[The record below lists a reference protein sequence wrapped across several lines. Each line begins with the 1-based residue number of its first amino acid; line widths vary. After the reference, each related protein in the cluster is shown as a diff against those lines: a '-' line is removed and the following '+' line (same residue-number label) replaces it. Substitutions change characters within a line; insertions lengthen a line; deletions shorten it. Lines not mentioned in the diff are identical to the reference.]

1 MDAEIDLPVERGEYV
16 RISVNLVFF
25 LFFQNC
31 RLLRPSH
38 LLMAMALFA
47 LFLPFTAMAL
57 PDISNSTKD
66 KIQQAYDLLGQTRH
80 FGMINENNNISKRS
94 DVTATISATV
104 KRHSDMV
111 EYRESRYVRDYLNQQ
126 AMSTMTSK
134 PNHTTGEIDFQWEL
148 IPQEIDALKSPEFTV
163 SGDDKSDSYFF
174 KRHGQVSTALGYMHL
189 EIPFTIEPFANEA
202 LAICE
207 CQEVISKEIDKNETR
222 LAILRDEQ
230 IQLLPIFEHRC
241 NMARGTIET
250 LVGMFNLTYSNY
262 TDARSPFKK
271 WFLEFHEKNKDKRRG
286 KRAIPAVAV
295 GAVMGIAGGFAGY
308 GLTSLFGVDTS
319 ELVHQLKIQEL
330 DIQNVAKV
338 QILYSKL
345 MNMLDEEIDN
355 NSKDTRDL
363 VFMKKVDLCHI
374 QSNAVL
380 SKQHQITAALYQLY
394 NNQVPMQLINANLFE
409 ATLPKLKAMLQKRKL
424 RTVIDKIGDL
434 YKLKASFIAV
444 NEIIKMIIHVPISPI
459 REMEL
464 YELVSAPFITGNGT
478 FTYQVNEPFL
488 AVAPG
493 TTVFTTL
500 PDLSSCHLSFSRG
513 YVCDSQNVFNTNASS
528 SCIMALYKSNE
539 EDIKALCSLE
549 RYAPS
554 SYARQLNK
562 NDFVLWTAMD
572 TVAEVECTQHRESSD
587 RITNNYAS
595 NQKKDL
601 KTGVHI
607 ISVPNACSLEVSGFI
622 MNSEDIRV
630 NASYISGKTARKASA
645 MMADEF
651 ARNEALDISKW
662 DLPQWSYPRL
672 TMEHKRVKALIAEIG
687 RQTKQNLELIKK
699 HRAQPLSGLSW
710 FHPFHIGIYSIVLT
724 VLGVIFVGI
733 YFKCK
738 HDRLASLPLIVNQFA
753 DTKPNKPKT
762 IPIWKRIDYKESAWY
777 TCLASCCPMKDDSNA
792 LPIDSP
798 NIGLN
803 NLYSEPDENDRVP
816 PYRASMAGAH
826 RANMDVA
833 SATLSI

>member
-1 MDAEIDLPVERGEYV
+1 
-16 RISVNLVFF
+16 
-25 LFFQNC
+25 
-31 RLLRPSH
+31 
-38 LLMAMALFA
+38 MAMAMFA
-47 LFLPFTAMAL
+47 LFISVTAMAQS
-57 PDISNSTKD
+57 DISNSTKA
-66 KIQQAYDLLGQTRH
+66 KIQLAYDLLGQNRH
-80 FGMINENNNISKRS
+80 FAKINENNNISKRG
-94 DVTATISATV
+94 DVSATITATV
-104 KRHSDMV
+104 KRHSSNIDF
-111 EYRESRYVRDYLNQQ
+111 RESRYVRDYLSQQ
-126 AMSTMTSK
+126 AMSTLTAK
-134 PNHTTGEIDFQWEL
+134 PNRTTGEIDFQWEL

-163 SGDDKSDSYFF
+163 SGDDESDSYFF

-207 CQEVISKEIDKNETR
+207 CQEVIAKEIDKNETR

-241 NMARGTIET
+241 DMAKGAIET

-262 TDARSPFKK
+262 TDAKSPFRK
-271 WFLEFHEKNKDKRRG
+271 WFQEFQNRNENQGRS
-286 KRAIPAVAV
+286 KRAISAVAV
-295 GAVMGIAGGFAGY
+295 GAVMGIAGGLTGY
-308 GLTSLFGVDTS
+308 GITSLFGADTS

-345 MNMLDEEIDN
+345 MNVLDEEIDN

-363 VFMKKVDLCHI
+363 VFMQKVDLCHI

-380 SKQHQITAALYQLY
+380 SKQHQITEALYQLY
-394 NNQVPMQLINANLFE
+394 NNKVPMQLINANLFE

-444 NEIIKMIIHVPISPI
+444 NEIIKMVIHVPISPI

-464 YELVSAPFITGNGT
+464 YELVSAPFITSNGT
-478 FTYQVNEPFL
+478 FTYKVNEPFL

-500 PDLSSCHLSFSRG
+500 PDLSSCHLSYSRG
-513 YVCDSQNVFNTNASS
+513 YVCNSQNVFNTNASS
-528 SCIMALYKSNE
+528 SCIMALYKNKE

-549 RYAPS
+549 RYVPS

-562 NDFVLWTAMD
+562 NDFVLWTAKD

-630 NASYISGKTARKASA
+630 NASYISGKTARRASA
-645 MMADEF
+645 MMAAAF
-651 ARNEALDISKW
+651 AQNEAVNISKW
-662 DLPQWSYPRL
+662 ELPQYSYPRL

-699 HRAQPLSGLSW
+699 HRAQPLGGLSW
-710 FHPFHIGIYSIVLT
+710 FHPFHIGIYSVVLT
-724 VLGVIFVGI
+724 ILSIIFVGL

-753 DTKPNKPKT
+753 DTKTEKPKT
-762 IPIWKRIDYKESAWY
+762 IPLWKRIDYKESAWY
-777 TCLASCCPMKDDSNA
+777 TCLASCCPMKNDSDA
-792 LPIDSP
+792 SPIDP
-798 NIGLN
+798 PHIGLN
-803 NLYSEPDENDRVP
+803 NLYSEPDEDDRLP
-816 PYRASMAGAH
+816 PYRASMAGPP